1 MKKACVM
8 TRVRLASLLLL
19 ALHAPLHAQ
28 EKKPDTKG
36 KTLTVDAH
44 SGKVTGSQD
53 VSVGDR
59 VRVRVTN
66 INPFQHL
73 YRFVERDAVT
83 YSESAIA
90 AFGKLAFG
98 FTLPDPLPKATPNAA
113 ADLPARLA
121 ELRGGTDAMCSE
133 SADTLRTRPT
143 TQAFGVG
150 LRLATLIKLRS
161 ELHTTAEEFRSSSS
175 AWLKST
181 ANARR
186 VLQSDTSTS
195 SNLQNAAATIASS
208 IDTLLLRHS
217 SDTLGFPGRVSAVI
231 AETQSLSATLDA
243 LAGNY
248 PSCKA
253 FPELRATVAQ
263 VAADSAVLRSI
274 SADLKGAVQ
283 AAGKV
288 LEATSLVANDPQR
301 LEASKWL
308 GPYDDPARVTVD
320 IQRRAVG
327 DTLWRTIA
335 SPTLRFGGR
344 RQFAIVIGI
353 LGSKIPSK
361 EYSVNREY
369 ANPPANA
376 ADSVVTRVR
385 AGNARDWLVTP
396 TIGLATR
403 LFHPGTRALAVHSI
417 FGVGT
422 SVSDGKAT
430 PNYHLGAAVSLA
442 QERVLISVGLTSALA
457 KGLGR
462 GVQVD
467 APIPAAQANVPT
479 AERRMNR
486 LGVALLYRAY

>member
-1 MKKACVM
+1 MKKASTM
-8 TRVRLASLLLL
+8 ARVLFTSLLLL
-19 ALHAPLHAQ
+19 ALHAPVQAQ
-28 EKKPDTKG
+28 EKKSDTKVT
-36 KTLTVDAH
+36 TLKIDAS
-44 SGKVTGSQD
+44 SGQVSGAQD
-53 VSVGDR
+53 VKVGDR
-59 VRVRVTN
+59 IRVRVTN

-98 FTLPDPLPKATPNAA
+98 VAMPALSSTAIPNAA
-113 ADLPARLA
+113 ADASSRLA
-121 ELRGGTDAMCSE
+121 AIPDTAGAKCSE
-133 SADTLRTRPT
+133 SADTLRTRPP
-143 TQAFGVG
+143 TQLLGVRP
-150 LRLATLIKLRS
+150 RLKKLIVLS
-161 ELHTTAEEFRSSSS
+161 SALHTTATEFRTSRSD
-175 AWLKST
+175 WLQST
-181 ANARR
+181 ADARR
-186 VLQSDTSTS
+186 VLQSGTSDS
-195 SNLQNAAATIASS
+195 AKLQNAAATIASS
-208 IDTLLLRHS
+208 IDRHLLRRA
-217 SDTLGFPGRVSAVI
+217 SDTLDYPGRVSAVI
-231 AETQSLSATLDA
+231 AETQSLSTTLDA
-243 LAGNY
+243 LAGKY

-253 FPELRATVAQ
+253 FPEFRAIVAQ
-263 VAADSAVLRSI
+263 VAADTAVLRSM

-353 LGSKIPSK
+353 LGSKITSQ

-417 FGVGT
+417 LGVGT
-422 SVSDGKAT
+422 TVSDGKAT
-430 PNYHLGAAVSLA
+430 PSYHLGAAVSLA
-442 QERVLISVGLTSALA
+442 QERVMISVGLTSALA
-457 KGLGR
+457 KALAS

-479 AERRMNR
+479 AEKRVNK
-486 LGVALLYRAY
+486 LGVALLYRAF